1 MTYYIGSE
9 NNVQDILGPDDPR
22 YFYALRIGSDNA
34 TLYFAK
40 IDQLLEDFSITVN
53 VPGPASGNFENFEYG
68 VDFFEGRIDA
78 DHSRPYANLKYD
90 QYRWDGKNCYYYI
103 DAAGELV
110 VRINQSYTYS

>member
-1 MTYYIGSE
+1 
-9 NNVQDILGPDDPR
+9 
-22 YFYALRIGSDNA
+22 LRIGEDNA

-40 IDQLLEDFSITVN
+40 IDQLLEDFSLTVN
-53 VPGPASGNFENFEYG
+53 VPGPATGNFENFEYG